1 MKADP
6 RATAAYLGEF
16 FKQLVRCGV
25 RHVVVS
31 PGSRSTPLAMAAFEL
46 SQRRPDRLQV
56 TVDVDERG
64 AAFVALGIGKATGVP
79 AAAVCTSGTAVANWY
94 PAVLEAESSR
104 VPLLLLSGDRP
115 PQLQGLGAPQ
125 TCDQLHAFGSH
136 VRAFRQMM
144 LPSDDP
150 AALAFARQAALEAV
164 LQAQGEAAAPKRV
177 AGACN
182 GGPVHLNFPFDE
194 PLKPDF
200 SAWDADTDRRF
211 ESDPGATV
219 RIGALPGSGLS
230 EGLGEEVA
238 GAEGSMGKSIASES
252 RLLGGLPSGTPL
264 SPILWAR
271 GTLDCAE
278 ADRLAKVLL
287 DAERPLVLAGEGTCA
302 TDGEAATILN
312 WVHSF
317 GLPLLADPLSG
328 LRRFGDL
335 AVIDGY
341 DSIIGTGGEAPESLR
356 PTLIVRFGRYPVSK
370 KATQM
375 AASTDALSI
384 VVDRHESR
392 DFNAGT
398 DCLVACDPVD
408 FAKALTEARD
418 RLPAEAPAGEEYLHA
433 WQQANRRAA
442 TARDAISSA
451 SDRCQLE
458 GAYVRAALEL
468 APEGAL
474 VFAANS
480 MSVRALDTFYP
491 KGRKLTVLCNRG
503 LNGID
508 GTLST
513 AIGATLGAA
522 VAGIGAPCSVSPEKR
537 SGDSESLAAESSLA
551 KATFIAG
558 DLTLQHD
565 LNALALQR
573 ELLREGGAHVSL
585 VVVLLN
591 NNGGAIF
598 DMLPQCSDDPY
609 FERLFLTPQDVD
621 FQAAA
626 QAFDVPSWLVE
637 SVEDFEAAYRQALA
651 KPGLSLVEVKLPLR
665 GVKERYRP
673 YWEIG

>member
-6 RATAAYLGEF
+6 KAVALYLREF
-16 FKQLVRCGV
+16 FSQLMACGV
-25 RHVVVS
+25 RNVVVS
-31 PGSRSTPLAMAAFEL
+31 PGSRSTPLAMAAFEMA
-46 SQRRPDRLQV
+46 SRFPERLQV

-64 AAFVALGIGKATGVP
+64 AAFVALGMGKATGVP
-79 AAAVCTSGTAVANWY
+79 SAVVCTSGTAVANWY

-125 TCDQLHAFGSH
+125 TCDQLHIFGAH
-136 VRAFRQMM
+136 VREFRQMV
-144 LPSDDP
+144 LPSSDA

-164 LQAQGEAAAPKRV
+164 LKAQGEAAVPKRV

-200 SAWDADTDRRF
+200 SSWDEAGTLQGVGDC
-211 ESDPGATV
+211 SD
-219 RIGALPGSGLS
+219 
-230 EGLGEEVA
+230 
-238 GAEGSMGKSIASES
+238 
-252 RLLGGLPSGTPL
+252 GTL
-264 SPILWAR
+264 SPISWSRNVLDKADAR
-271 GTLDCAE
+271 QLA
-278 ADRLAKVLL
+278 RLLSE
-287 DAERPLVLAGEGTCA
+287 AERPLVLAGEGTCA
-302 TDGEAATILN
+302 TDEEAATILN
-312 WVHSF
+312 WAHGY

-335 AVIDGY
+335 AIIDGY
-341 DSIIGTGGEAPESLR
+341 DSIIGPGGMVPESLQ
-356 PTLIVRFGRYPVSK
+356 PTLVVRFGRYPVSK
-370 KATQM
+370 KATQLVG
-375 AASTDALSI
+375 SSDVLSI
-384 VVDRHESR
+384 VVDRRESR

-398 DCLVACDPVD
+398 DRLVACDPVD
-408 FAKALTEARD
+408 FARSLAEARES
-418 RLPAEAPAGEEYLHA
+418 LAAESLTSEAFLQA
-433 WQQANRRAA
+433 WQQANKKAVD
-442 TARDAISSA
+442 ARNAVAEAPDC
-451 SDRCQLE
+451 CQLE

-468 APEGAL
+468 APDQSL

-480 MSVRALDTFYP
+480 MSVRTLDTFYP
-491 KGRKLTVLCNRG
+491 RGRKLAVLCNRG

-513 AIGATLGAA
+513 AIGVALGRANRPSA
-522 VAGIGAPCSVSPEKR
+522 
-537 SGDSESLAAESSLA
+537 SGVAAERTPA
-551 KATFIAG
+551 APTTFITG

-573 ELLREGGAHVSL
+573 ELLRDGSNSPSV

-598 DMLPQCSDDPY
+598 DMLPQCSDEPY

-626 QAFDVPSWLVE
+626 KAFAVPSWQVETVE
-637 SVEDFEAAYRQALA
+637 SFEAAYREALA
-651 KPGLSLVEVKLPLR
+651 MPGLSLVEVKLPLR
-665 GVKERYRP
+665 GVKDRYRP
-673 YWEIG
+673 YWEVGCE

>member
-1 MKADP
+1 MRADP

-16 FKQLVRCGV
+16 FGQLVRCGV

-46 SQRRPDRLQV
+46 SQRHPDRLQV

-79 AAAVCTSGTAVANWY
+79 AAVVCTSGTAVANWY

-136 VRAFRQMM
+136 VRSFRQMV

-150 AALAFARQAALEAV
+150 AALAFSRQAALEAV
-164 LQAQGEAAAPKRV
+164 LRAQGEAAVPRRI

-200 SAWDADTDRRF
+200 SAWDEVEGCECGSDAGETVRMGAIPGPGEEAAGVGAHAGKAAASANRF
-211 ESDPGATV
+211 CGDSSPGAPVPPVLWT
-219 RIGALPGSGLS
+219 RSALAP
-230 EGLGEEVA
+230 
-238 GAEGSMGKSIASES
+238 
-252 RLLGGLPSGTPL
+252 
-264 SPILWAR
+264 
-271 GTLDCAE
+271 AE
-278 ADRLAKVLL
+278 ADRLARLL
-287 DAERPLVLAGEGTCA
+287 LEAERPLALVGEGACA
-302 TDGEAATILN
+302 TDGEAAAVLN
-312 WVHSF
+312 WAHSF
-317 GLPLLADPLSG
+317 DLPLLADPLSG
-328 LRRFGDL
+328 MRRFGDL

-341 DSIIGTGGEAPESLR
+341 DSIIGTGGDVPESLR
-356 PTLIVRFGRYPVSK
+356 PTLIVRFGRYPISK
-370 KATQM
+370 KATQL
-375 AASTDALSI
+375 AAKADGLSL

-398 DCLVACDPVD
+398 DCLIACDPVD
-408 FAKALTEARD
+408 FAKALTDARD
-418 RLPAEAPAGEEYLHA
+418 RLPAEVPAGENYLQA
-433 WQQANRRAA
+433 WQQANERAVA
-442 TARDAISSA
+442 ARDMVASA

-458 GAYVRAALEL
+458 GAYVRSALEL
-468 APEGAL
+468 APEGSL

-522 VAGIGAPCSVSPEKR
+522 AMGMGGGCSSFPEKR
-537 SGDSESLAAESSLA
+537 LGDSEPPAAEGCLA
-551 KATFIAG
+551 RATFITG

-573 ELLREGGAHVSL
+573 ELLRDGSSRFSL

-598 DMLPQCSDDPY
+598 DMLPQCSDEPY

-626 QAFDVPSWLVE
+626 QAFAVPSWQVE
-637 SVEDFEAAYRQALA
+637 SVEGFETAYCQALA
-651 KPGLSLVEVKLPLR
+651 KPGLSLVEVRLPLR
-665 GVKERYRP
+665 GVKDRYRP
-673 YWEIG
+673 YWEID